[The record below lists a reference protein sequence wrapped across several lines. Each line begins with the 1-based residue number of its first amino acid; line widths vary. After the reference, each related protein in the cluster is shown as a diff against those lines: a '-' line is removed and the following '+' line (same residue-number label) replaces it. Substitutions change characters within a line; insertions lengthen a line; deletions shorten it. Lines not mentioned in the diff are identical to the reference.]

1 LIKFRSRDTIKGMA
15 NQALNQG
22 SSLEGLL
29 REQLVEMRAIRAS
42 LESMEKMLREV
53 YEITEDRAISF
64 ARRTP
69 AGLRKKKK

>member
-1 LIKFRSRDTIKGMA
+1 MIKFRSKDTIKGMA
-15 NQALNQG
+15 DQTVNVG
-22 SSLEGLL
+22 SMEGIL

-69 AGLRKKKK
+69 AARRKKK